1 MLAFDRSGRGRG
13 MRADRIET
21 DYLIIGAGAVGLAFA
36 DTLLS
41 ETDAHITIVDRRGKP
56 GGHWNDAYAFVT
68 LHQPSS
74 FYGVNSTPLGSG
86 RRDTIGLNRGLYE
99 LASGAEVVG
108 YFDRVMNQRLLPS
121 GRVSHHP
128 LSNVL
133 EDGSFESLLSG
144 RRTEARVRRKTVDCT
159 YFSPQVPATHTPRF
173 EVGTGVRL
181 VPPNALPGLWQS
193 VERGAPAPRRFVV
206 LGAGKTAMDTCV
218 WLQQCGAPPEA
229 IQWVMPRDSWLINRV
244 GTQSGPEFFFEA
256 VGGQA
261 DQLEA
266 FAKATSIADLYL
278 RLEACGALMRIDP
291 QRMPQMFH
299 FATLSPGE
307 LEVLRGIR
315 DVVRMGRVQALH
327 TDEVVLQEG
336 RVPVAPGTLF
346 IDCTASAVHFK
357 AGTPVFSDRRITPQL
372 LRAPLVTFSAAL
384 TAYVEAHYDDPA
396 HQNRLCSP
404 VPFTHTPEDYPRTML
419 VALTNQFHW
428 SQDKTLREWI
438 RHSRLDGLAPL
449 VNAVGKDDAE
459 KQAVLARLHGQIG
472 AAAANL
478 PRLVAAAEAS
488 AA

>member
-1 MLAFDRSGRGRG
+1 VSIDSV
-13 MRADRIET
+13 DT

-36 DTLLS
+36 DTLLA
-41 ETDAHITIVDRRGKP
+41 ETDAHITIVDRHGKP
-56 GGHWNDAYAFVT
+56 GGHWNDAYPFVT

-74 FYGVNSTPLGSG
+74 FYGVNSMPLGSG
-86 RRDTIGLNRGLYE
+86 RRDAIGLNKGLYE

-121 GRVSHHP
+121 GRVSYHP

-144 RRTEARVRRKTVDCT
+144 RRTQVRVRRKTVECT
-159 YFSPQVPATHTPRF
+159 YFSPQVPATHTPQF
-173 EVGTGVRL
+173 EVGADVRL
-181 VPPNALPGLWQS
+181 VPPNALPGLWLS

-218 WLQQCGAPPEA
+218 WLRQCGAPAEA
-229 IQWVMPRDSWLINRV
+229 IQWVAPRDSWVFNREV
-244 GTQSGPEFFFEA
+244 TQSGPEFFFEA

-266 FAKATSIADLYL
+266 FATATSVADLYL

-291 QRMPQMFH
+291 ERMPQMFH
-299 FATLSPGE
+299 FATLSTGE

-327 TDEVVLQEG
+327 SDAMVLQEG
-336 RVPVAPGTLF
+336 RVAVAPGTLF
-346 IDCTASAVHFK
+346 IDCTASAVAYK
-357 AGTPVFSDRRITPQL
+357 PGTPVFDGRRITPQL
-372 LRAPLVTFSAAL
+372 LRPPLVTFSAAL
-384 TAYVEAHYDDPA
+384 AAYVEAHYDDLEK
-396 HQNRLCSP
+396 QNRLCAP
-404 VPFTHTPEDYPRTML
+404 VPFTNTLAGYPRTML

-428 SQDKTLREWI
+428 NQDKALREWI
-438 RHSRLDGLAPL
+438 RRSRLDGLAPL
-449 VNAVGKDDAE
+449 VNSVSEDDAE
-459 KQAVLARLHGQIG
+459 KQAVLARLHAQVR

-478 PRLVAAAEAS
+478 PRLVAAAEGP